1 MVAELRKKG
10 SPHSQLPGCHHPGTN
25 GITLPEHLRAA
36 IPASELRKISLEGW
50 GFCKWCL
57 ARPGSYWTRDAMEK
71 RFSKPTQICTG
82 QLEWEETMNTDNK
95 E

>member
-1 MVAELRKKG
+1 MMAELRKMG
-10 SPHSQLPGCHHPGTN
+10 SPHSQLPGCRDSGRN
-25 GITLPEHLRAA
+25 GISLPEHLRAA

-50 GFCKWCL
+50 GFCEWCL

-82 QLEWEETMNTDNK
+82 QLEWEETMNTDK
-95 E
+95 KD